1 MGVLGKD
8 LLNYQRP
15 RTHIKIHF
23 GKSAY
28 WIEDDPTLHPYGETL
43 VALLNDDKETTNQL
57 LQIYLSAGEDVKPVR
72 ERYAWFLKEL
82 FRDVPC
88 EKKKGQRKLP
98 LAEQVY
104 QSCLE
109 AFVSGV
115 SLGQSPEVDAPQ
127 VNIQYAVMETEDGA
141 HELVEKMYFDRLSD
155 FVYVELMK
163 GLQRGFVPK
172 RCPNCG
178 RWFLQQPGLT
188 YSYCDGPAP
197 GGEGKTCR
205 DIGSVASFKD
215 KVRNHDVWKIHQRA
229 YKKYF
234 ARARKGTISRAD
246 FEAWERASEKLR
258 DQALTEYERTESEEQ
273 RTAIVERLATELN
286 KA

>member
-8 LLNYQRP
+8 LLDYQRP
-15 RTHIKIHF
+15 HTHIKIHF
-23 GKSAY
+23 GQSGY
-28 WIEDDPTLHPYGETL
+28 WIEDAPALHPYGETL
-43 VALLNDDKETTNQL
+43 VALLNDDREAANQL
-57 LQIYLSAGEDVKPVR
+57 LQIYLSAGEDVKLVR
-72 ERYAWFLKEL
+72 ERYAWFLEEL

-127 VNIQYAVMETEDGA
+127 VNIQYAVLETEDGA

-197 GGEGKTCR
+197 GEEGKTCR

-215 KVRNHDVWKIHQRA
+215 KVRNHDVWKVHQRA

-234 ARARKGTISRAD
+234 ARARKGTMSRAD
-246 FEAWERASEKLR
+246 FEAWERESEALR
-258 DQALTEYERTESEEQ
+258 DRALADYEQAESEEQ
-273 RTAIVERLATELN
+273 RATIVERLAETLN
-286 KA
+286 RA

>member
-8 LLNYQRP
+8 LLDYRRL
-15 RTHIKIHF
+15 RTHVKIHF
-23 GKSAY
+23 GRSAY
-28 WIEDDPTLHPYGETL
+28 WIEDDPTPHPYGEAL
-43 VALLNDDKETTNQL
+43 VALLNEDREIANRL
-57 LQIYLSAGEDVKPVR
+57 LRIYLSAGEDVKLVR
-72 ERYAWFLKEL
+72 ERYAWFLEEL

-98 LAEQVY
+98 LAERVY
-104 QSCLE
+104 QSSLE
-109 AFVSGV
+109 AFVSSV

-127 VNIQYAVMETEDGA
+127 VNIQYAVLETEDGT
-141 HELVEKMYFDRLSD
+141 HELVEKIYFDRLSD
-155 FVYVELMK
+155 FIYVELMK

-178 RWFLQQPGLT
+178 RWFLQRPGLT

-197 GGEGKTCR
+197 DVEGKTCR

-215 KVRNHDVWKIHQRA
+215 KVRNHDVWKVHQRA

-234 ARARKGTISRAD
+234 ARTKKGTMSKVD
-246 FEAWERASEKLR
+246 FEAWERESEVLR
-258 DQALTEYERTESEEQ
+258 DGALTDYERAESEEQ
-273 RTAIVERLATELN
+273 RTIIVERLATELN
-286 KA
+286 RA

>member
-8 LLNYQRP
+8 LLDYRRP
-15 RTHIKIHF
+15 RTHVKIHF
-23 GKSAY
+23 GQSGY
-28 WIEDDPTLHPYGETL
+28 WIEDDPTLHPYGEAL
-43 VALLNDDKETTNQL
+43 VALLNDDRETANQL
-57 LQIYLSAGEDVKPVR
+57 LRLYLSAGEDIKPVR
-72 ERYAWFLKEL
+72 ERYAWFLEEL

-104 QSCLE
+104 QNCLE

-127 VNIQYAVMETEDGA
+127 VNIQYAVLETEDGA
-141 HELVEKMYFDRLSD
+141 HELVEKMYFDQLFD

-197 GGEGKTCR
+197 GEEGKTCR
-205 DIGSVASFKD
+205 DIGSVTSFKE
-215 KVRNHDVWKIHQRA
+215 KVRNHDVWKVHQRA

-234 ARARKGTISRAD
+234 ARARKGTMSRAA
-246 FEAWERASEKLR
+246 FEAWERESEALR
-258 DQALTEYERTESEEQ
+258 DRALTDYERAESEEQ
-273 RTAIVERLATELN
+273 RATIVERLAETLN
-286 KA
+286 RA

>member
-8 LLNYQRP
+8 LLDYRRP
-15 RTHIKIHF
+15 RAHVKIHF
-23 GKSAY
+23 GQSAY
-28 WIEDDPTLHPYGETL
+28 WIEDDPMLHPYGETL
-43 VALLNDDKETTNQL
+43 VALLNDDRETANQL

-72 ERYAWFLKEL
+72 ERYTWFLEGL

-104 QSCLE
+104 QSCLD

-115 SLGQSPEVDAPQ
+115 SLGQSPEVDSPQ
-127 VNIQYAVMETEDGA
+127 VNIQYAVLEMEDGT

-197 GGEGKTCR
+197 GEEGKTCR

-215 KVRNHDVWKIHQRA
+215 KVRNHDVWKVHQRA

-234 ARARKGTISRAD
+234 ARARKGTMSRGD
-246 FEAWERASEKLR
+246 FETWER
-258 DQALTEYERTESEEQ
+258 ESEEL
-273 RTAIVERLATELN
+273 RDRALTDYERAESEEKRAAIVERLLEELN